1 MALPVRLDPVGEAP
15 QAPVLALLDLTAA
28 AGDDLGELVGE
39 LVHLGGRDV
48 LACDEHAL
56 VVRHCAL
63 LVDVA
68 PRASPRGKAV
78 CGTSASAR
86 SYVSGRLG
94 DRKST
99 SLNSSH

>member
-1 MALPVRLDPVGEAP
+1 MALPVLLDPVGEAP

-28 AGDDLGELVGE
+28 AGDALGELVGE

-48 LACDEHAL
+48 LACDAHAL

-78 CGTSASAR
+78 CGPYAAR
-86 SYVSGRLG
+86 KRVVSG
-94 DRKST
+94 KSR
-99 SLNSSH
+99 SVRVDL